1 VRSLDRSD
9 CTVIDGIPVTSL
21 ERTLLDYA
29 EISLPRQL
37 TAALEAAQRK
47 EVLDARKLDGLIARS
62 PGRHGIKPL
71 KQAIAQLDDEV
82 PWTESRG
89 ERRLL
94 EIVRAAGLP
103 LPRCNV
109 LVEGE
114 RVDAVWERERVI
126 VEVDG
131 YGYHRGRRQFGVD
144 RRRDRKLQLA
154 GYQVFRYTYD
164 DLDHHART
172 VAAEIREAL
181 IGSPPPMRGAA
192 PA

>member
-1 VRSLDRSD
+1 
-9 CTVIDGIPVTSL
+9 VIDGIPVTSL

-47 EVLDARKLDGLIARS
+47 EILDARKLNELMAHS

-71 KQAIAQLDDEV
+71 KEAIAQLDDEV
-82 PWTESRG
+82 PWTQSRG

-103 LPRCNV
+103 PPRCNA

-181 IGSPPPMRGAA
+181 IGSPPPIRGAA